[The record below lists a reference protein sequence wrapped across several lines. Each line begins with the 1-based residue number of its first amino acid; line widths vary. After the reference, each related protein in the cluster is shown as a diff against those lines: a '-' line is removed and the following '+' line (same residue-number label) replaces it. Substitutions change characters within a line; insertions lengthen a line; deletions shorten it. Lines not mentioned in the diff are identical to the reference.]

1 MKRMETEYKHAIG
14 VILLVLGG
22 LLTFWAG
29 GVYYAVR
36 TTLTLAAMVATGVV
50 AVIGLILL
58 FLK

>member
-1 MKRMETEYKHAIG
+1 METEYKHAIG

-29 GVYYAVR
+29 GIYYAVR
-36 TTLTLAAMVATGVV
+36 TTLTLGVVVATAIV
-50 AVIGLILL
+50 AIIGLILL